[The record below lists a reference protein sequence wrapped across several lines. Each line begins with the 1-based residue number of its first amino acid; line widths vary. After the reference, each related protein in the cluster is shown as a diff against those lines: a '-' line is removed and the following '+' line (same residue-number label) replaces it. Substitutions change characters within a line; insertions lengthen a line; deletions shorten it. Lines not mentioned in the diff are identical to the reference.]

1 MDSNLV
7 ETNIYRWYAQ
17 GESYPIYETLD
28 SHVKGNNIGFK
39 VAYYYSPQSLKD
51 NEYEKSGD
59 IFREREQKLPPM
71 AVPVFPDMYFL
82 MVHL

>member
-1 MDSNLV
+1 MKLRLIH
-7 ETNIYRWYAQ
+7 TLFLLCIYLGINAQ

-51 NEYEKSGD
+51 NEYEKSRD
-59 IFREREQKLPPM
+59 
-71 AVPVFPDMYFL
+71 V
-82 MVHL
+82 